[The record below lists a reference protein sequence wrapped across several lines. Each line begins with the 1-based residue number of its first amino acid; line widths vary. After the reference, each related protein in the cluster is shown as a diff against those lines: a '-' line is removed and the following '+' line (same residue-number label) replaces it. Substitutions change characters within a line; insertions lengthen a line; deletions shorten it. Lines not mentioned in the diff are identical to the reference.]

1 MRECRC
7 ATFDMEYFYN
17 IQNKCI
23 IHLFHV
29 NIKEI
34 KENNIV
40 FALKSC
46 VLFISIF
53 IHFTKSLS
61 RKMLI
66 LSYEKN

>member
-1 MRECRC
+1 M
-7 ATFDMEYFYN
+7 
-17 IQNKCI
+17 
-23 IHLFHV
+23 

-34 KENNIV
+34 KENDIV

-61 RKMLI
+61 RKLLI
-66 LSYEKN
+66 LSYEKIEFYYFKH